1 MTADPHTNPAALHA
15 GTPAG
20 ADASPASAG
29 IKYTP
34 SWRGCTTCDGIG
46 IMHAEDRAMLRPCP
60 ICWPLEAT
68 PTNHGELIR
77 LAMKGR

>member
-29 IKYTP
+29 IY
-34 SWRGCTTCDGIG
+34 CTACDAPRRPNCCNVARMKIPPFGEPRNC
-46 IMHAEDRAMLRPCP
+46 AEETA
-60 ICWPLEAT
+60 
-68 PTNHGELIR
+68 
-77 LAMKGR
+77 LARWNMENEQ